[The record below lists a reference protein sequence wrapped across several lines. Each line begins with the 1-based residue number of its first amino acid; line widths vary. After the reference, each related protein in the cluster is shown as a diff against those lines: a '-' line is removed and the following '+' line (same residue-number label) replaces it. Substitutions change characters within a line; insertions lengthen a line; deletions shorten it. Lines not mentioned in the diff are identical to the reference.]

1 MMGVMRNSYTFWSYR
16 KERENLTHLNVDN
29 GIILK

>member
-1 MMGVMRNSYTFWSYR
+1 MRNSYTFWSGR
-16 KERENLTHLNVDN
+16 KERENLTDLKLDD

>member
-1 MMGVMRNSYTFWSYR
+1 MMEVMRNSYTFWSDR
-16 KERENLTHLNVDN
+16 KERENLAHLNVDD